1 MSNLTLIM
9 QNYNAP
15 KDILLDVINSVMYQT
30 CKDFNFIFID
40 DHSTDYDA
48 SSFFQDWKII
58 WNAYEMKGK
67 IEFVQNIENHGHSYC
82 RNLGLDKCETEFI
95 MFMDSD
101 DELRPDATEILL
113 NNMASQP
120 DIDISI
126 GNFTRDEVQWIKEK
140 DFYFNSDN
148 ASKTIEP
155 KIYNKLQALD
165 ILCDPYMIPRKSYE
179 QQRVF
184 KPSVPF
190 CATWNKIFRKSL
202 FDNVRFPD
210 GRTKDDNFTAHRL
223 IWNARKIA
231 FTSDTTYYYR
241 RGGKLADANLYRT
254 KDIVDAHQD
263 RVDFFKKVLSDGDE
277 LITASNFDEQLLKSK
292 IFYNETIVYLYTQMM
307 YIIANRKDKVER
319 SMDVF
324 LLQVNLEQ
332 VKHKLLLYRPDV
344 VKMLVEFIE
353 KESKDG

>member
-1 MSNLTLIM
+1 MSNLTLVM

-15 KDILLDVINSVMYQT
+15 KDILLDAINSVMYQT

-40 DHSTDYDA
+40 DHSTDYDT

-67 IEFVQNIENHGHSYC
+67 IDFMRNPENHGHSFC

-101 DELRPDATEILL
+101 DELRPDAIEILL
-113 NNMASQP
+113 KNIETQS

-148 ASKTIEP
+148 VSKTIEP

-179 QQRVF
+179 QQRAF

-231 FTSDTTYYYR
+231 FTQLYTYYYR

-254 KDIVDAHQD
+254 RDIVDAHED
-263 RVDFFKKVLSDGDE
+263 RIKFFGKVLKYEDEVLNNNNYNDE
-277 LITASNFDEQLLKSK
+277 LIKTK
-292 IFYNETIVYLYTQMM
+292 IYYNELLIYLYTQMM
-307 YIIANRKDKVER
+307 HILTIKDKIEK
-319 SMDVF
+319 S
-324 LLQVNLEQ
+324 LLVNILIAKLEL
-332 VKHKLLLYRPDV
+332 VRKELLLYRPDFA
-344 VKMLVEFIE
+344 KMLVEFIE
-353 KESKDG
+353 KEKE